1 MKINLLKLTVF
12 ATNRDFKMWC
22 GGANKIVITAII
34 SPLTIKK
41 PTNKLVSRT
50 IRQIKVVDSSV
61 SHYIRHLFDR
71 TGKATEKSIFDS
83 LVLQRFRFWTKII
96 STCQILKWK
105 YITHWILNWK
115 FFGMSV
121 FLKKTL
127 QSKNHVLTHFT
138 SWIRHIL
145 HFRVFFKKSFYN
157 TSHLE
162 LKNLQ
167 DIRFWNKIFLQRV
180 SS

>member
-12 ATNRDFKMWC
+12 ATHRDFKMWC

-34 SPLTIKK
+34 SPLTKKK
-41 PTNKLVSRT
+41 PTNKVVSRT
-50 IRQIKVVDSSV
+50 IRQIKAVESSV
-61 SHYIRHLFDR
+61 SHYIRHLFAR
-71 TGKATEKSIFDS
+71 TGKTTEKSIFDS

-105 YITHWILNWK
+105 NITHWILNWK
-115 FFGMSV
+115 FFGIS
-121 FLKKTL
+121 
-127 QSKNHVLTHFT
+127 
-138 SWIRHIL
+138 
-145 HFRVFFKKSFYN
+145 VFFKKNFAVKKSRFDSLYFVNTTYLAFSCFLKKSFFN

-180 SS
+180 TS